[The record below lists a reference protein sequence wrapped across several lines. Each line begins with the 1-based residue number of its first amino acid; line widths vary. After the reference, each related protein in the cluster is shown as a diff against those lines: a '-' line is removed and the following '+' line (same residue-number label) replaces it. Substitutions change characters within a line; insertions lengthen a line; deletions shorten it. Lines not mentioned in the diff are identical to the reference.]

1 MKNIKQISAL
11 LLSLSVF
18 VSVLPNAVAEDN
30 TPPSPP
36 SGLLTNELTS
46 PDNVENPVFS
56 WIVNDTDRN
65 EIQSAYEIVV
75 SDAISKE
82 EIWNS
87 GKVTSSEQ
95 SYISYGGKALQ
106 DAHSYVWKVRTWDKD
121 GEASDYSDSAEFSM
135 GISNNNWDAM
145 WIKAADIGNSK
156 NIFRHF
162 RKETNLGDGKT
173 VAKALAYVAC
183 CHDYELNVNGVRIGR
198 GQSFD
203 YLDKTDYQGWDITDA
218 VKGNNDIAIGIT
230 ARWYGGG
237 QGRYE
242 GTPGLLG
249 KIKIYYTDGTEQS
262 IVTDRTWK
270 TSSTP
275 FGNGGSKPVKRNSEG
290 DFTEVYN
297 AMDEKEGW
305 TNVGYDDSTWTA
317 ALEIGAHPIA
327 NSFSY
332 VEPELGHVTE
342 YDMKPVSV
350 KTLGDGST
358 VADFGKVI
366 PARFA
371 VSFNNGKAGTELK
384 IQTGYELKADGSID
398 TSMQSRQS
406 TDMSF
411 TYTQKDGKQTY
422 YSWDHLGFR
431 YLQIP
436 YSGEELTADNI
447 TAKIVHAE
455 IPQGR
460 ETTLKTS
467 DEMLDSVYEMLK
479 NSGLYSAQNT
489 FVDTPTREKGQFLND
504 SINIS
509 AVTMN
514 GWYERATTKK
524 AIMQF
529 LDSADRYWNS
539 GDDLGRYNSVYPNC
553 DGKRDI
559 PDFTINMPEWVLRY
573 YMATGDREL
582 LETAYPYL
590 KETGNYIT
598 RNISS
603 NTGLV
608 TMLAGGDGS
617 PNSYQYGIVDWPAD
631 GRFGYDW
638 NDTKEGART
647 TVNMLSVNAF
657 SVIAKIAEILDN
669 NSDKADFTAREEKLK
684 TSINE
689 KLINSDGVY
698 CDGLDK
704 NGTQVASAAQ
714 HSTSYALAFDVA
726 PEDKKEKMIKYVSS
740 MGMKQGPMTAD
751 ILINS
756 LFKSDKPAA
765 ALKLLTNTNDVGWAK
780 LINDGYSFTWEAWQ
794 YRNEYSQS
802 HGWGA
807 AALKPVVENIAGV
820 TVTAAG
826 ASKVKIAPA
835 YGILDSMS
843 AKVATERGNVK
854 VEYSGRKY
862 NYILKVSVPANVTA
876 EIELP
881 VIGDGE
887 FKEKNGFKL
896 SSKIEGDCQK
906 INAGSGEYEFIYDGN
921 IFEFGKINGI
931 KAVSKTEESIV
942 YNVDVSG
949 SGTLVTA
956 VYDESGVLLHIETDE
971 VGEGIMTK
979 TVDLNKNTKGTTK
992 FMLWNGLDTMKPL
1005 SESCEHKWDVSMFDI
1020 IWDFSKYTSEV
1031 STTESGFTEDYNGL
1045 KIAIANNGA
1054 ESSHDSISKNG
1065 VYWRG
1070 GASSDESARY
1080 IEYTPSAD
1088 GILYASGKLN
1098 SNGGRWG
1105 ISKSR
1110 DVSSLASDNSS
1121 SASTSVSEVMLEC
1134 TARETYY
1141 ILTKAKSATI
1151 NKVWFTPSSSSKP
1164 PATPSATTT
1173 PIVSPS
1179 PSPTATA
1186 KPTSS
1191 PSPSPTLTPTASP
1204 TQTPTTEASPSP
1216 TPDENVSNHWDF
1228 KAYSGNAA
1236 INNITEIKNELYKY
1250 TENSDILEIGLNSG
1264 DSITE
1269 NGIVWNA
1276 PSGTKSDGTTIV
1288 SNNRCIKYTPSADGV
1303 LSVTYKG
1310 SANASNKHP
1319 RMYVSCGNS
1328 LDCTTKE
1335 KNDSQLEANQSFD
1348 NNSTDFKTAEFKL
1361 SKGKTYYIWSYYFN
1375 NEVNQFTISDIAFN
1389 KAEQTIR
1396 TRNIYGS
1403 NMLLQRNQPV
1413 VIDGKADAVDTVS
1426 VTLTNEKTNE
1436 VVQTAEDNTVSSDNS
1451 WNNKDWSVTLDA
1463 VSDYSSTYKLSI
1475 SAQGAEP
1482 IEYTNI
1488 IFGDLYLF
1496 SGQSNM
1502 WKQVSYYKNIDKAA
1516 YGTDAV
1522 ATNATDKIRVLH
1534 TAGSSDYGTNILQY
1548 DAKGAQAWRDF
1559 SIYDN
1564 ISDIAAPA
1572 YTAAIK
1578 MHKEIGV
1585 PIGLITNAY
1594 PGSYISSWFDS
1605 ALKIDACNECKGGSS
1620 NERNWYCGRI
1630 YPLRNLN
1637 LSGIFWYQGEADAS
1651 TKYHD
1656 NPYEYYSEMLPKL
1669 IDTWRELF
1677 RNDKLP
1683 FYYVQLSRIG
1693 STIVDENNPDT
1704 GNAGKMP
1711 IKRAQTDVYLNMAD
1725 KTNVGIISTLDLYGN
1740 HNANGTA
1747 NCRNDIHLGQ
1757 KNIVGERMAAYALK
1771 DIYGK
1776 DVYSHGPIYK
1786 SSKLKDGKIIVIFDC
1801 SGQLKIMPSAQY
1813 TDTIGEE
1820 KISGGEINPN
1830 ILNEFEIAG
1839 EDGVWHTAQAEITA
1853 DNQIT
1858 VSSEQVPNPVK
1869 VRYCG
1874 TDYPESPNLTDAS
1887 GLPSYVFEKTAE
1899 NSGDTEET
1907 PSPIPTPTSMPT
1919 VSPSPTPTIAPSASQ
1934 SPLPSPTTEPTV
1946 SASPTPNITA
1956 TYKFD
1961 FGSSEPAEGYTAVTA
1976 DMVYDMS
1983 KADASEGYCGF
1994 LGTTENSYANDVL
2007 GYDCDNRAIDGFSL
2021 VKGQQIILS
2030 NGGTASNTDADSDYI
2045 TVPSKDSYIPV
2056 TASEY
2061 EGRFPIRFSMKADR
2075 KSYYTVTATLTNSS
2089 GTEDACVSL
2098 LSEKR
2103 QIVAEDVTIHPNEKI
2118 IFRFNVDIEDKK
2130 YKNFN
2135 VKDFTDDMLNISV
2148 SGKNAAISSLIVEKH
2163 GKTEGTIK
2171 GATADG
2177 GVNDGVTMWLCTDS
2191 TGCDY
2196 GAKVPFFALQSY
2208 GGVGQALLKYMP
2220 ENIAVSNQGEGG
2232 LATGDSSHFGNCM
2245 LKQGDY
2251 LYVQYGHNENGT
2263 DLYKQQLEKYYDM
2276 AHKSGAKMIL
2286 VSPINRHK
2294 SGDFKD
2300 GKWQSSF
2307 GGYVNA
2313 GHEFVNA
2320 KIDAGAKDI
2329 AFVDM
2334 NTLYVE
2340 WMNRETE
2347 RITSVNSSIPAQ
2359 SAINFYYYS
2368 AKGGIVDGAHINDA
2382 GADQGAYYFFEA
2394 AKNIVKAA
2402 DEDTADKYTLAQAEV
2417 VRPLAEGMKTK
2428 IGNSELDNRPMTVSD
2443 EIIKA
2448 GIAPN
2453 SYWDAVPSDAFEYDN
2468 SVAVDSV
2475 KTIGNVDG
2483 SMEISEIGIRIMNT
2497 ITYAKAV
2504 VTVNDNGVETKYYTE
2519 NNYDCTGVQSG
2530 KILTNSGFIAADKNH
2545 NEVTDS
2551 DKTSVVTVPQGAS
2564 CSIQVFECDEYWV
2577 VGENR
2582 ALSAV
2587 YVVYPEEK
2595 TIFDENGSSTD
2606 GWNILS
2612 GVSSH
2617 SETVTDD
2624 TDGSKYFAIYSSGV
2638 DSSNT
2643 KKNYGFYKALNED
2656 MSSGKYRMS
2665 FKTRF
2670 GAGVIRFALV
2680 NSTGSASNPF
2690 KNKVYPL
2697 AINTGKIYMNTN
2709 ANPIY
2714 TLTNDG
2720 DVKEGKINA
2729 NQWVNVDSIIDLNNG
2744 KLYISVAGSDYAE
2757 FDIAGW
2763 QKNNSDTL
2771 PIKFFGIAG
2780 DSEGSSTNADVKDIK
2795 IVKLHSETASKTITA
2810 RANDDAYGSVTINDE
2825 NTTEI
2830 SVEVAQPVTITA
2842 SANSGYR
2849 FVSWTDEEG
2858 NILSQS
2864 ETYTISRVYTDT
2876 SIIANF
2882 EELSSNTK
2890 VWDFSGYTTE
2900 VNTTKS
2906 GFTENY
2912 DGLTIAIANN
2922 GADSDHDKITT
2933 AGVYWR
2939 GGAASGESVRYI
2951 AFTPEKD
2958 GTLTA
2963 SGKMK
2968 TSGGRW
2974 GFSTSKDVGT
2984 LKADGSSSTST
2995 SESTV
3000 TIQCTAGTTYYII
3013 NKSKAATINNIS
3025 YTPSE

>member
-1 MKNIKQISAL
+1 MKSVKQISAL

-18 VSVLPNAVAEDN
+18 VSVLPNVVAEEN
-30 TPPSPP
+30 TPPLPP
-36 SGLLTNELTS
+36 GGLLTNELES

-65 EIQSAYEIVV
+65 EIQTAYEIIV
-75 SDAISKE
+75 SDLISGK
-82 EIWNS
+82 EIWDS

-95 SYISYGGKALQ
+95 SYIKYGGEALE
-106 DAHSYVWKVRTWDKD
+106 DAHSYSWKVKTWDKN
-121 GEASDYSDSAEFSM
+121 GAESEYSDEADFST
-135 GISNNNWDAM
+135 GISNNNWDAV
-145 WIKAADIGNSK
+145 WIKAADIGSSK
-156 NIFRHF
+156 NAFRYI
-162 RKETNLGDGKT
+162 RKEAELTGGKT

-183 CHDYELNVNGVRIGR
+183 CHDYELNVNGARIGR

-203 YLDKTDYQGWDITDA
+203 YLNKTDYQGWDITDA
-218 VKGNNDIAIGIT
+218 VKGNDSIAIGIT

-262 IVTDRTWK
+262 IVTDGTWK

-275 FGNGGSKPVKRNSEG
+275 FGNGGSKPTKRNTEG

-297 AMDEKEGW
+297 ALNEKAGW
-305 TNVGYDDSTWTA
+305 TNTDYDDSSWTA
-317 ALEIGAHPIA
+317 AEEIGKHPISA
-327 NSFSY
+327 SFSS
-332 VEPELGHVTE
+332 VESELGHVTE

-350 KTLGDGST
+350 KTLSDGST

-366 PARFA
+366 PARFT
-371 VSFNNGKAGTELK
+371 VRFNSGKAGTELK

-411 TYTQKDGKQTY
+411 TYTQKDGEQTY

-436 YSGEELTADNI
+436 SSGEELTADNI

-455 IPQGR
+455 VPEGR
-460 ETTLKTS
+460 ETTLETS
-467 DEMLDSVYEMLK
+467 DKMLNNVFDMFKY
-479 NSGLYSAQNT
+479 SGLYSAQNT

-539 GDDLGRYNSVYPNC
+539 GEDLGRYNSVYPNC

-590 KETGNYIT
+590 KETGNYIS

-603 NTGLV
+603 DTGLV
-608 TMLAGGDGS
+608 TKLAGGDGS

-638 NDTKEGART
+638 NGTKEGART

-657 SVIAKIAEILDN
+657 SVISKIAEILGN
-669 NSDKADFTAREEKLK
+669 NSDENDFSSRAEALKAN
-684 TSINE
+684 INE
-689 KLINSDGVY
+689 KLINADGIY
-698 CDGLDK
+698 CDGLDAT
-704 NGTQVASAAQ
+704 GTQVAHAAQ
-714 HSTSYALAFDVA
+714 HPTSYALAFDIA
-726 PEDKKEKMIKYVSS
+726 PEDKREEMIKYVSS

-756 LFKSDKPAA
+756 MFKSNKSAA
-765 ALKLLTNTNDVGWAK
+765 ALNLLTNANDVGWAK
-780 LINDGYSFTWEAWQ
+780 LISDGYSFTWEAWQ

-807 AALKPVVENIAGV
+807 AAMKPVVENIAGV
-820 TVTAAG
+820 TVTEAG
-826 ASKVKIAPA
+826 AKKIKIEPA
-835 YGILDSMS
+835 YGILDSMKAS
-843 AKVATERGNVK
+843 VATERGNVE
-854 VEYSGRKY
+854 VNYSGRKY
-862 NYILKVSVPANVTA
+862 NYSLTVSVPANVKA

-887 FKEKNGFKL
+887 FIEKNGLEAESAIK
-896 SSKIEGDCQK
+896 DDVQK
-906 INAGSGEYEFIYDGN
+906 ILVGSGEYEFIYDGN
-921 IFEFGKINGI
+921 IFEFGKINGV
-931 KAVSKTEESIV
+931 KTASATEESII
-942 YNVDVSG
+942 YNVDISG
-949 SGTLVTA
+949 SGTLITA
-956 VYDESGVLLHIETDE
+956 VYNDNGSLARIESDE
-971 VGEGIMTK
+971 VNEGIITK
-979 TVDLNKNTKGTTK
+979 TVTLNGQIKGTTK

-1005 SESCEHKWDVSMFDI
+1005 SEACEHKWDVSAFDI
-1020 IWDFSKYTSEV
+1020 IWDFEKYTSEV
-1031 STTESGFTEDYNGL
+1031 STTESGFTEDYDGL

-1070 GASSDESARY
+1070 GAKDGESARY
-1080 IEYTPSAD
+1080 IEYTPKTD
-1088 GILYASGKLN
+1088 GILHASGKMN
-1098 SNGGRWG
+1098 SSGGRWG
-1105 ISKSR
+1105 ISKSK
-1110 DVSSLASDNSS
+1110 DVSSLVADSSS
-1121 SASTSVSEVMLEC
+1121 SANTSVSEVMLEC
-1134 TARETYY
+1134 KGGETYY

-1151 NKVWFTPSSSSKP
+1151 NKIWFTPSSSETPAVTDKP
-1164 PATPSATTT
+1164 T
-1173 PIVSPS
+1173 VSPS
-1179 PSPTATA
+1179 PSPTM
-1186 KPTSS
+1186 
-1191 PSPSPTLTPTASP
+1191 TPTASP
-1204 TQTPTTEASPSP
+1204 STSP
-1216 TPDENVSNHWDF
+1216 TIAPTENPTPKPTDEPSSSPTATPSEEANHWDF
-1228 KAYSGNAA
+1228 SKFTG
-1236 INNITEIKNELYKY
+1236 
-1250 TENSDILEIGLNSG
+1250 ENSVEASEEKQIDYNGMELHMANNDTVTDSG
-1264 DSITE
+1264 IYWSVP
-1269 NGIVWNA
+1269 G
-1276 PSGTKSDGTTIV
+1276 GTKSDNKTSV
-1288 SNNRCIKYTPSADGV
+1288 SNNRYIKYTAPKDGI
-1303 LSVTYKG
+1303 LNITFKG
-1310 SANASNKHP
+1310 SLSASNKKP
-1319 RMYVSCGNS
+1319 RIYVSCGDS
-1328 LDCTTKE
+1328 LACTTKDA
-1335 KNDSQLEANQSFD
+1335 NSNQLESNQSKD
-1348 NNSTDFKTAEFKL
+1348 ASAADTEAVISAEVHQ
-1361 SKGKTYYIWSYYFN
+1361 GMTYYIWCYYYN
-1375 NEVNQFTISDIAFN
+1375 DASCSFTISDI
-1389 KAEQTIR
+1389 KLDIIEAEMT

-1403 NMLLQRNQPV
+1403 NMLLQRDKPV
-1413 VIDGKADAVDTVS
+1413 YIDGKCSIAVKNAKAKLINEDTNAVIQEKDVEIESKEWNVS
-1426 VTLTNEKTNE
+1426 F
-1436 VVQTAEDNTVSSDNS
+1436 
-1451 WNNKDWSVTLDA
+1451 DA
-1463 VSDYSSTYKLSI
+1463 VSDYSNTYKLVF
-1475 SAQGAEP
+1475 SADGMDDLIYE
-1482 IEYTNI
+1482 NI

-1496 SGQSNM
+1496 TGQSNM
-1502 WKQVSYYKNIDKAA
+1502 WKQVSYYKNIDKNA
-1516 YGTDAV
+1516 YGTEAV
-1522 ATNATDKIRVLH
+1522 AANATDKIRVMH
-1534 TAGSSDYGTNILQY
+1534 TAGSGDYGTNVLQY

-1559 SIYDN
+1559 SNYSN
-1564 ISDIAAPA
+1564 VSDISAPA
-1572 YTAAIK
+1572 YTAAVK
-1578 MHKEIGV
+1578 MHNETGV

-1605 ALKIDACNECKGGSS
+1605 ALKIDACNEGKGGSS

-1630 YPLRNLN
+1630 YPLRNLK
-1637 LSGIFWYQGEADAS
+1637 LSGVFWYQGCADAS

-1677 RNDKLP
+1677 GNDKLP

-1704 GNAGKMP
+1704 GAAGKMP
-1711 IKRAQTDVYLNMAD
+1711 IKRAQTDVYLNMTD

-1740 HNANGTA
+1740 HNADGTA

-1757 KNIVGERMAAYALK
+1757 KHIIGDRMAAYALK

-1786 SSKLKDGKIIVIFDC
+1786 SSEVKDDKIVVTFDC
-1801 SGQLKIMPSAQY
+1801 SGQLKIMPSSQY
-1813 TDTIGEE
+1813 TDTTGEA
-1820 KISGGEINPN
+1820 KIAGGEINPD
-1830 ILNEFEIAG
+1830 IINEFEIAG
-1839 EDGVWHTAQAEITA
+1839 ADGVWHSAKAEITA
-1853 DNQIT
+1853 NNQVT
-1858 VSSEQVPNPVK
+1858 VSCDDVASPVK

-1874 TDYPESPNLTDAS
+1874 KDYPESPNLTDDS
-1887 GLPSYVFEKTAE
+1887 NLPSYVFEKTAE
-1899 NSGDTEET
+1899 NSGDIEET
-1907 PSPIPTPTSMPT
+1907 PSP
-1919 VSPSPTPTIAPSASQ
+1919 SPSVSPTPTAT
-1934 SPLPSPTTEPTV
+1934 PTAEPTPT
-1946 SASPTPNITA
+1946 ASPAPNITA

-1961 FGSSEPAEGYTAVTA
+1961 FGGRTAADGYTAVTT

-1983 KADASEGYCGF
+1983 KADAEEGYCGF
-1994 LGTTENSYANDVL
+1994 LGTTETSYTDDVL
-2007 GYDCDNRAIDGFSL
+2007 GYDCDNRAIDGFTL
-2021 VKGQQIILS
+2021 VKGQQIQLTS
-2030 NGGTASNTDADSDYI
+2030 GGTASNTDADSDYI
-2045 TVPSKDSYIPV
+2045 AVPAKASYIPT

-2075 KSYYTVTATLTNSS
+2075 KSYYTVTAVLTNASS
-2089 GTEDACVSL
+2089 TEDAVVSL

-2103 QIVAEDVTIHPNEKI
+2103 QIIAEDAVISPGEKI
-2118 IFRFNVDIEDKK
+2118 TFKFNVDIEDKK
-2130 YKNFN
+2130 YKNFS

-2171 GATADG
+2171 GAAAAE
-2177 GVNDGVTMWLCTDS
+2177 GVNDGITMWLCTDS

-2208 GGVGQALLKYMP
+2208 GGVGQALSKYIP

-2232 LATGDSSHFGNCM
+2232 LATGDSSHFDNCM

-2251 LYVQYGHNENGT
+2251 LYVQYGHNEKGT

-2294 SGDFKD
+2294 SGDFVN

-2313 GHEFVNA
+2313 GREFVNT
-2320 KIDAGAKDI
+2320 KIDGGADDI

-2347 RITSVNSSIPAQ
+2347 RITSINSSIPAQ

-2394 AKNIVKAA
+2394 AKNIVKSA
-2402 DEDTADKYTLAQAEV
+2402 DEGTEDKYILAQAEV
-2417 VRPLAEGMKTK
+2417 VRPLITGIKTK
-2428 IGNSELDNRPMTVSD
+2428 IGDSSLDNLPMTVSE
-2443 EIIKA
+2443 EIINA
-2448 GIAPN
+2448 GVAPN
-2453 SYWDAVPSDAFEYDN
+2453 SYWDTVPSDAFEYDN
-2468 SVAVDSV
+2468 SIAIDSI
-2475 KTIGNVDG
+2475 KTTSKDDD
-2483 SMEISEIGIRIMNT
+2483 SMEFSEIGIRIMNP

-2504 VTVNDNGVETKYYTE
+2504 ITVNNNGEETKYYTE
-2519 NNYDCTGVQSG
+2519 NNYDCTGVQPG
-2530 KILTNSGFIAADKNH
+2530 TVLINSGFITSDKNH
-2545 NEVTDS
+2545 NDVSES
-2551 DKTSVVTVPQGAS
+2551 DKIAVISVPQGAV
-2564 CSIQVFECDEYWV
+2564 CSVQVFECDEYWV
-2577 VGENR
+2577 VGDNT

-2587 YVVYPEEK
+2587 YEVYPQEK
-2595 TIFDENGSSTD
+2595 IVFDENGSSTEA
-2606 GWNILS
+2606 WNVLA

-2617 SETVTDD
+2617 SENITDD
-2624 TDGSKYFAIYSSGV
+2624 IDGSKYFAIYSSGV

-2656 MSSGKYRMS
+2656 MSTGKYRMS

-2670 GAGVIRFALV
+2670 GAGVVRFALI
-2680 NSTGSASNPF
+2680 NSIGSASNPF
-2690 KNKVYPL
+2690 KSKIYPL
-2697 AINTGKIYMNTN
+2697 SINSGKIYMNTN

-2714 TLTNDG
+2714 TLTNDEG
-2720 DVKEGKINA
+2720 GKEAKINV

-2757 FDIAGW
+2757 FNIDSW

-2771 PIKFFGIAG
+2771 PIKYFGIAG
-2780 DSEGSSTNADVKDIK
+2780 DSEGSSTTADVKDIK
-2795 IVKLHSETASKTITA
+2795 IVKLISEHTLKTIKVQANDSAFGSISINGEEISEAQIETAQA
-2810 RANDDAYGSVTINDE
+2810 
-2825 NTTEI
+2825 
-2830 SVEVAQPVTITA
+2830 VTITA
-2842 SANSGYR
+2842 KANSGYR
-2849 FVSWTDEEG
+2849 FANWTDEDG

-2864 ETYTISRVYTDT
+2864 ETYNISRVYSDT
-2876 SIIANF
+2876 SLIANF
-2882 EELSSNTK
+2882 EELSSDTK
-2890 VWDFSGYTTE
+2890 VWDFSRYTTE
-2900 VNTTKS
+2900 VKTTES

-2912 DGLTIAIANN
+2912 DSLIIAIANN
-2922 GADSDHDKITT
+2922 GTDSDHDKITT

-2939 GGAASGESVRYI
+2939 GGAASGESTRYVE
-2951 AFTPEKD
+2951 FTPEKD

-2963 SGKMK
+2963 TGKMNK
-2968 TSGGRW
+2968 TGGRW

-2984 LKADGSSSTST
+2984 LKADGSSSTNT
-2995 SESTV
+2995 SESTI
-3000 TIQCTAGTTYYII
+3000 TMQCTAGTTYYII
-3013 NKSKAATINNIS
+3013 NKSRATTISSIS